1 MDDLSLLLVLVNV
14 VVWVPVVVLLRA
26 SEPQDQMLQQW
37 KKQLDLWDQ
46 VRGHSKNQRRD

>member
-14 VVWVPVVVLLRA
+14 VVWVPVVVLLRTPK
-26 SEPQDQMLQQW
+26 PQDQILQQW

-46 VRGHSKNQRRD
+46 VRGHPKDHRRD